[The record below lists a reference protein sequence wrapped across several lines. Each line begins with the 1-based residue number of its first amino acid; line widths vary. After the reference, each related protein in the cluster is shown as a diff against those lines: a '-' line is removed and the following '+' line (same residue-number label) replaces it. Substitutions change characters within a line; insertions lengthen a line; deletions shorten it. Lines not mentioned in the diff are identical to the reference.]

1 MRVRHE
7 LMTRFSDLMTQAALE
22 VAGDTATLQVTVT
35 EDWLQGKSPYGG
47 LQGAIGARALRA
59 AVGDDAPMLRALQ
72 TTFVAAAEPGPLR
85 AVARVV
91 RRGRAITH
99 AQCTL
104 ETGAGTMAIL
114 VGMFGAPRAS
124 EVSVPMPMP
133 ADLKT
138 PDVLREVP
146 YMPAAMPG
154 FLRHF
159 RQRWA
164 TGSIPYTGQPY
175 RPSAMW
181 ARLRDA
187 SPDEGEPPDAYR
199 DPALREAALVALTDM
214 PPSPAI
220 AMLSRRAPGASL
232 TWLLEPLADA
242 RRVDPSDWVLMA
254 TETRHAADGYTSQTA
269 RMWNPRGEP
278 VAVSHQTTAIFG

>member
-1 MRVRHE
+1 
-7 LMTRFSDLMTQAALE
+7 MTRFSDLILQAALE
-22 VAGDTATLQVTVT
+22 VAGDTATLQATVT
-35 EDWLQGKSPYGG
+35 EDWLQGKAPYGG
-47 LQGAIGARALRA
+47 LQGAIGTRVMRA

-104 ETGAGTMAIL
+104 ETGAGTVAIL
-114 VGMFGAPRAS
+114 VAMFGAPRTS
-124 EVSVPMPMP
+124 EAAVPMPMP
-133 ADLKT
+133 ADLKR
-138 PDVLREVP
+138 PDALREAP
-146 YMPAAMPG
+146 YLPAAMPG

-164 TGSIPYTGQPY
+164 TGTIPYTGQPY

-199 DPALREAALVALTDM
+199 DPALREAALVALTDL

-242 RRVDPSDWVLMA
+242 RTVDPSDWVLMA

-269 RMWNPRGEP
+269 RMWNPRGEA